1 MRIVSIDVGIK
12 NLAYCIMDN
21 TNDNKSIK
29 IIQWDVINLC
39 GKKIICNC
47 SFINK
52 KVKKVKVV
60 EDKSCN
66 KTAIYSK
73 ENNYYCKIHAKNQ
86 IDYIIPTLK
95 LSIKKI
101 KKMKLVELQELCS
114 TYKIETLPGS
124 KKEGILDMVI
134 KTMSNKFLDS
144 IGEQQ
149 SANEISMIDIGIA
162 IKNEF
167 DKLPLMMSADKIIIE
182 NQISPIA
189 NRMKTIQGMIAQYFI
204 MNNKNNISFISA
216 SNKLKA
222 YTKPLEDGEDK
233 SNYLDRKKAST
244 NITLTL
250 MENEIYSEFKQ
261 FFTNHKK
268 KDDLADAFLQ
278 GISFITT
285 F

>member
-60 EDKSCN
+60 ENKSCN

>member
-1 MRIVSIDVGIK
+1 
-12 NLAYCIMDN
+12 
-21 TNDNKSIK
+21 
-29 IIQWDVINLC
+29 
-39 GKKIICNC
+39 
-47 SFINK
+47 
-52 KVKKVKVV
+52 
-60 EDKSCN
+60 
-66 KTAIYSK
+66 
-73 ENNYYCKIHAKNQ
+73 
-86 IDYIIPTLK
+86 
-95 LSIKKI
+95 
-101 KKMKLVELQELCS
+101 MKLVELQELCS

>member
-60 EDKSCN
+60 ENKSCN

-149 SANEISMIDIGIA
+149 SAKEISMIDIGIA

>member
-60 EDKSCN
+60 ENKSC
-66 KTAIYSK
+66 S
-73 ENNYYCKIHAKNQ
+73 KIHAKNQ